1 MFTCVVCVC
10 VCYLP
15 ISNVFEHCNMYIHK
29 YSSETEGICKR
40 EDSKWWKIPEDREQ
54 DHSTGE
60 KRNKIM

>member
-1 MFTCVVCVC
+1 
-10 VCYLP
+10 
-15 ISNVFEHCNMYIHK
+15 MYIHK